1 MLLSIIIPVYNVER
15 YIRGT
20 LESIFSQGFCED
32 SFEVVCVNDGTPD
45 GSMQI
50 VAEFAAE
57 HKNLR
62 VVNQSNQGL
71 SCARNAG
78 LAIARGDYV
87 WFVDSD
93 DTIMPGSLAIVAGAV
108 ADGGADVIG
117 FDMMRKDE
125 ATGTLSLERIAT
137 RRSARYGE
145 VRSGTFFYNKIQ
157 TCPVQ
162 RFVFRRGF
170 LEEGGFRFFPG
181 IYYED
186 AELMVRVLCAVS
198 RMRLVAAAPYC
209 YLVRGSGSIM
219 SSAYKFAFTQSILTR
234 IDNWRALKKHY
245 GLFSR
250 QHTMLNDAIFGTTVG
265 IFVWSD
271 HSNSEFR
278 SFYSKNNLRLR
289 RNVVYG
295 LLSMRYNTTLKIPRL
310 LLVFF
315 SPRLLGRFESFVCH
329 LKQKLQCHSK

>member
-45 GSMQI
+45 GSMRI

-93 DTIMPGSLAIVAGAV
+93 DTLMPGSLAIVAGAV

-137 RRSARYGE
+137 RRSVRYGE

-198 RMRLVAAAPYC
+198 RMRLVVSAPYC
-209 YLVRGSGSIM
+209 YLVRSSGSIM
-219 SSAYKFAFTQSILTR
+219 SSAYKFAFTQSMLTR
-234 IDNWRALKKHY
+234 IDNWRVLKPRY
-245 GLFSR
+245 GFFSR
-250 QHTMLNDAIFGTTVG
+250 QREMLNDAIFFTTFAV
-265 IFVWSD
+265 FLFAD
-271 HSNSEFR
+271 YSNPDFR
-278 SFYSKNNLRLR
+278 SYYAKNGFRLR
-289 RNVVYG
+289 GNVINA
-295 LLSMRYNTTLKIPRL
+295 LLSMRYSTVLKIPRL
-310 LLVFF
+310 LLVLFA
-315 SPRLLGRFESFVCH
+315 PRLLGKFEAFVCH
-329 LKQKLQCHSK
+329 LKQKAAKA

>member
-20 LESIFSQGFCED
+20 LESIFSQSFSED

-45 GSMQI
+45 GSMLI

-57 HKNLR
+57 HDNLR

-78 LAIARGDYV
+78 LDVARGDYV

-93 DTIMPGSLAIVAGAV
+93 DTIMPGSLAMVAEAV

-137 RRSARYGE
+137 RRSARYGD
-145 VRSGTFFYNKIQ
+145 VLPGTLFYGKIQ
-157 TCPVQ
+157 TCPAQ

-186 AELMVRVLCAVS
+186 AELIVRVLCTVS
-198 RMRLVAAAPYC
+198 KMRLVAAAPYC
-209 YLVRGSGSIM
+209 YLVRTGGSIM
-219 SSAYKFAFTQSILTR
+219 SSAYKFAFTQSKFTR
-234 IDNWRALKKHY
+234 IDNWRALKKRY

-250 QHTMLNDAIFGTTVG
+250 QRAMLNDAIFRTTVG

-271 HSNSEFR
+271 NSNSEFR
-278 SFYSKNNLRLR
+278 AFYSKNNLRLR
-289 RNVVYG
+289 GNAFCG
-295 LLSMRYNTTLKIPRL
+295 LLSLRYSTVIKIPRL
-310 LLVFF
+310 LIVLFV
-315 SPRLLGRFESFVCH
+315 PRLLGRFETFVCR
-329 LKQKLQCHSK
+329 LKQKYK

>member
-1 MLLSIIIPVYNVER
+1 MLLSIIIHVYNVER

-20 LESIFSQGFCED
+20 LESIFSQSFSED

-45 GSMQI
+45 GSMRI

-57 HKNLR
+57 HENLR

-78 LAIARGDYV
+78 LDVARGDYV

-93 DTIMPGSLAIVAGAV
+93 DTIMPGSLAMVAEAV

-125 ATGTLSLERIAT
+125 ATGELSLERIAT
-137 RRSARYGE
+137 RRSARYGD
-145 VRSGTFFYNKIQ
+145 VLPGTFFYNKIQ

-186 AELMVRVLCAVS
+186 AELMVRVLCAVR

-219 SSAYKFAFTQSILTR
+219 SSAYKFAFTQSMLTR

-250 QHTMLNDAIFGTTVG
+250 QREMLNDAIFFTTFDV
-265 IFVWSD
+265 FLFAD
-271 HSNSEFR
+271 YSNPDFR
-278 SFYSKNNLRLR
+278 SYYAKNGFRLR
-289 RNVVYG
+289 GNVIKA
-295 LLSMRYNTTLKIPRL
+295 LLSMRYNTVLKIPRL
-310 LLVFF
+310 LFVLFA
-315 SPRLLGRFESFVCH
+315 PRLFGRFEAFVCR
-329 LKQKLQCHSK
+329 LKQKYK